1 MAELGGHKL
10 NNNIHSFSLQEL
22 KKISNLIKCAHD
34 ENLSLT
40 QFAPV
45 FMAELKKQIYF
56 DKSDFMFFTYDKE
69 TDRHQMQSFE
79 PVNWTDFEINHYINI
94 YMHMDDVLPILSQSD
109 YITFRNSD
117 LFSLKERRKT
127 KYFQEFAKSA
137 SLEISI
143 DANIPIPEEYNVIA
157 ILGLFRNTNKLEFTV
172 KDLEIIKILQPHL
185 SMGIVKRLD
194 NSRKNNSDL
203 SPALDKFETL
213 GVCILDKNMKI
224 LSNNVSFARFAEN
237 HGESIDN
244 SELTT
249 KIKAF
254 VKKLNK
260 DQTIDKLGPLPIE
273 IEDQTYMVQIAYSD
287 NEQLKTTVVIYCV
300 SDVFTKRLT
309 SLKEEYKL
317 SNREFEI
324 LYLMLKKGMT
334 SDQIASELFIS
345 PATVKR
351 HLSTAYQKID
361 INNQKQLLRILKIL

>member
-1 MAELGGHKL
+1 M